1 MARPARD
8 PGIDGPRDT
17 VSATPPPT
25 PGFLAI
31 PIDSGAPFR
40 RLVNQLGPERLT
52 LFLKLNRVDL
62 AQVRAGDT
70 LLLPADSTTGA
81 LALAPFP
88 TRLPVL
94 DSVPKLLAVSLRVQ
108 AFAAYDSGRLVIW
121 GPTSTG
127 KRHHAEPHGTFP
139 RQLEGPGDAQHRQ
152 RGVAATLVREH
163 PEPAG
168 DLAP

>member
-1 MARPARD
+1 MARQAWD

-62 AQVRAGDT
+62 AHVRAGDT
-70 LLLPADSTTGA
+70 LLLPADSTHWSTRAGPLPHPFAGA
-81 LALAPFP
+81 GFGPQAPG
-88 TRLPVL
+88 R
-94 DSVPKLLAVSLRVQ
+94 VPA
-108 AFAAYDSGRLVIW
+108 
-121 GPTSTG
+121 
-127 KRHHAEPHGTFP
+127 
-139 RQLEGPGDAQHRQ
+139 GPGL
-152 RGVAATLVREH
+152 RGLRLWTL
-163 PEPAG
+163 G
-168 DLAP
+168 D

>member
-40 RLVNQLGPERLT
+40 RLVNQLGPRRLT

-62 AQVRAGDT
+62 AHVRAGDT
-70 LLLPADSTTGA
+70 LLLPADSTAGE

-88 TRLPVL
+88 TRLPAL

-108 AFAAYDSGRLVIW
+108 AFAAYDSGRLVI
-121 GPTSTG
+121 GDRPAPESAPRRAPRDFSTPTGRPGRRAALTTRSG
-127 KRHHAEPHGTFP
+127 CCVGT
-139 RQLEGPGDAQHRQ
+139 
-152 RGVAATLVREH
+152 
-163 PEPAG
+163 
-168 DLAP
+168 